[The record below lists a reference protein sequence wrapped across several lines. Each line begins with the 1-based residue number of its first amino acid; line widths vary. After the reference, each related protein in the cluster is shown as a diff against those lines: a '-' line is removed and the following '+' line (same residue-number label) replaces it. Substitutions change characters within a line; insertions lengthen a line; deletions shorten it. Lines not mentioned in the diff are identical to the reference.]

1 MDINNIM
8 KTKIAYIMKKI
19 AYILLFII
27 GVLIVEISLID
38 LIGYIMLSIVVT
50 YFKCFLDVIIFVV
63 GFTISFKVLS
73 NLDKSKTND
82 NIR

>member
-73 NLDKSKTND
+73 NLDKIKS
-82 NIR
+82 

>member
-1 MDINNIM
+1 M

-73 NLDKSKTND
+73 NLDKIKS
-82 NIR
+82 

>member
-1 MDINNIM
+1 MMDINNIM

-73 NLDKSKTND
+73 NLDKIKS
-82 NIR
+82 

>member
-1 MDINNIM
+1 MTDINKM
-8 KTKIAYIMKKI
+8 KKNIAYIIKKI

-73 NLDKSKTND
+73 NLDKIKS
-82 NIR
+82 